1 MCAARAKVHEN
12 LFRALHAELLRRAG
26 ETAMGPRWKG
36 HRLFAVDGT
45 KLNLP
50 RPLVA
55 AGYRTPSDNAHSPQ
69 GLLSCPAKVAD
80 SPRLRSRLH
89 RAKATRPR
97 PSASDWLHRRP
108 LTTRHPEKTMSDT
121 CPARPTPDA
130 RSRGVYLDATTT
142 ALGSMHER
150 LVALA
155 LHPFTFDANG
165 RIADVLVDGALS
177 CPGDPPRLC
186 APLGA
191 DHDARAPG
199 IDLKAAR
206 ALIARTHLLVTHNRE
221 FSREL
226 LEKVLP
232 AARDL
237 SWFEWTYRVT
247 GLGDDIV
254 IRPSPPPPG
263 LGQCKRAVWLLAQPI
278 APSNRS
284 ALSLQPTQAK
294 RNLSSRSGIGGVLSA
309 T

>member
-1 MCAARAKVHEN
+1 
-12 LFRALHAELLRRAG
+12 
-26 ETAMGPRWKG
+26 
-36 HRLFAVDGT
+36 
-45 KLNLP
+45 
-50 RPLVA
+50 
-55 AGYRTPSDNAHSPQ
+55 
-69 GLLSCPAKVAD
+69 
-80 SPRLRSRLH
+80 
-89 RAKATRPR
+89 
-97 PSASDWLHRRP
+97 
-108 LTTRHPEKTMSDT
+108 
-121 CPARPTPDA
+121 
-130 RSRGVYLDATTT
+130 
-142 ALGSMHER
+142 MHER

-155 LHPFTFDANG
+155 LLPFTFDADG

-177 CPGDPPRLC
+177 CPGHPPRLC

-247 GLGDDIV
+247 GLGGDIV

-284 ALSLQPTQAK
+284 ALSLMLDSPCGAAETPV
-294 RNLSSRSGIGGVLSA
+294 LSSRLQEGRIGGPFRI
-309 T
+309 TP